1 MRAHAVW
8 MLMALLATSGLT
20 GCGWSGGGGSA
31 TATGSVAVIDL
42 DEIARRLG
50 SDKQIVQ
57 SVSQRQTALQSKLKE
72 LAQQYVAQIE
82 EQRKTLPAEQAKEAE
97 VTVASWQQQANANL
111 NQVKRQAEADLVNH
125 RSRLMDQFREQVKPV
140 ARMVA
145 QRRGLG
151 VIVTKNDSVV
161 FDYVS
166 TADITSEVVDELMA
180 HAAAAPTPVAT
191 QAAPAAAAPAS
202 SSTPAASVPQQAAR
216 PAATETQR

>member
-1 MRAHAVW
+1 MRAPAVW
-8 MLMALLATSGLT
+8 MLAALLATSGLT
-20 GCGWSGGGGSA
+20 GCGWQSGGGSA
-31 TATGSVAVIDL
+31 TSGGGAVAVIDL

-57 SVSQRQTALQSKLKE
+57 SVSQRQTALQTKLKE

-82 EQRKTLPAEQAKEAE
+82 EQRKTLPAEQAEQAE

-111 NQVKRQAEADLVNH
+111 SQVKRQAEADLANH
-125 RSRLMDQFREQVKPV
+125 RTRLMGQFREQVKPV
-140 ARMVA
+140 ARLVA

-166 TADITSEVVDELMA
+166 TADITAEVVDELMA

-191 QAAPAAAAPAS
+191 QPAPTVAQPAAA
-202 SSTPAASVPQQAAR
+202 TQQAAR
-216 PAATETQR
+216 PAGTETPTQR